1 MRPHGSR
8 SRTQQPPGWRSR
20 SAERPRMRRGA
31 APQSMRSEGP
41 PRPTT
46 GFRDPPGTRRPPR
59 HGPPGRVRP
68 GEFAAVTAHDAPFA
82 GVRTAADPR
91 GAQNGVRTR
100 SSGAAR
106 GREQGLG
113 RHRATLSRPAVRGFG
128 DGTAAYLAEVPGA
141 RTVRSTLRTC
151 RSRSPTAPR
160 AGRLRHH
167 PPRGSPPEGQGAHTR
182 SVRLRVLRRLRPNR
196 IRAVILR
203 PGRRLAS
210 RRVPTGSGWRS
221 PPSRHPQAGAAGLA
235 PPSRHRPA
243 DGRGRFPQ
251 RIRGLPGP
259 GIAGKSRTG
268 SRPHPMGTDTGPPR
282 NGAEPRPAI
291 PETVGPAPEGAG
303 RVPGGIGGPSPGLSP
318 RRRR

>member
-1 MRPHGSR
+1 MGHDPERGSLR
-8 SRTQQPPGWRSR
+8 DGGAAARNGLECG
-20 SAERPRMRRGA
+20 AGA

-167 PPRGSPPEGQGAHTR
+167 PPRGSPPEGQGRPHPKR
-182 SVRLRVLRRLRPNR
+182 SVAGPPAFAAEPDPGRDPAARPAACVETGADRIGVAFASEPAPAGGGGRACAPFPASAGPTAADDFRNGSAGFPVRESPENPERVHGPIPWGR
-196 IRAVILR
+196 IRAR
-203 PGRRLAS
+203 
-210 RRVPTGSGWRS
+210 
-221 PPSRHPQAGAAGLA
+221 
-235 PPSRHRPA
+235 
-243 DGRGRFPQ
+243 
-251 RIRGLPGP
+251 
-259 GIAGKSRTG
+259 
-268 SRPHPMGTDTGPPR
+268 
-282 NGAEPRPAI
+282 
-291 PETVGPAPEGAG
+291 PETE
-303 RVPGGIGGPSPGLSP
+303 PSPDP
-318 RRRR
+318 PFRKQ